1 MSVYT
6 MAHQFAQGV
15 LDFYQSLVLTTRMP
29 AGVEVLNPYRQVDTM
44 ALCKSFYE
52 KYYNDT
58 SERLLLLGINPGR
71 FGSGATGIS
80 FTDPIQLERTC
91 GIPNPL
97 PKKPELSST
106 FVYQVIEALGGTHQ
120 FYRHFFISAVSPLG
134 FIKNGKNINYYD
146 EPQLTKAVAPFVLSS
161 MEKLLTMNIN
171 RSVCFCIGEGKNLD
185 YLSELNAKHGWF
197 RDIRPLA
204 HPRFI
209 MQYKR
214 KQLGTYIE
222 VWKQALENALPR

>member
-1 MSVYT
+1 MSVYN

-29 AGVEVLNPYRQVDTM
+29 AGVEVLNPYQQVDTM

-120 FYRHFFISAVSPLG
+120 FYHHFFISAVSPLG
-134 FIKNGKNINYYD
+134 FTKNGKNINYYD

-171 RSVCFCIGEGKNLD
+171 RSVCFCIGEGKNFD

-214 KQLGTYIE
+214 KAVDLYVQNYL
-222 VWKQALENALPR
+222 ASLCDR